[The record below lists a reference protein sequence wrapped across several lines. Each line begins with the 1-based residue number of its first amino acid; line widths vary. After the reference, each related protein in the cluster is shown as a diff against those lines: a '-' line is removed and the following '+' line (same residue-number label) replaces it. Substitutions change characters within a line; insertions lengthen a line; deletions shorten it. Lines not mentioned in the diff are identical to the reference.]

1 LSEQRNEHFL
11 SQKITFAE
19 KHIMDMI
26 GNATLTDVFE
36 RTCRTFPQKE
46 FIVFEDRQGKVE
58 TFTYG
63 SAATLVSRYAAILA
77 QHGIVQGERVLVHM
91 HNCPAWIF
99 TWLACAR
106 LGAVMVPLN
115 VLSGDFELDYCIEH
129 TGATALVTEPE
140 FFERFVELRKQHSCL
155 HTIFLARTSSAQ
167 PGSIVIDAELEDAQQ
182 ECSPESFSNDNDLMW
197 LFTSGTTS
205 RPKAVQLT
213 HANAVFA
220 GMFGAEWWKVTSDDR
235 HMLVLPLF
243 HVNAQLI
250 SVMPILS
257 VGATLIMTEA
267 FSASRY
273 MEQVRRHRATT
284 TSLVA
289 TTLTMILNQPAHEL
303 DAHNDLR
310 LVMYAIG
317 LPRETLI
324 AFQERF
330 NVPLCEL
337 WGMSETLGA
346 TTINPPDGD
355 MRLNCIGMARR
366 ENQVKIVDDD
376 GRDVPPGTVGEMVV
390 HGLPGR
396 TIMKGYYNDPEAT
409 AATVRENWLYT
420 GDNARMDEN
429 GYFYFIDRKKDM
441 IKRAGENVAACEVE
455 YVISLHPAVQEVAV
469 VGVPDEVRE
478 EAVLAF
484 VIVLPGAGCSAQEI
498 IDWCAGKLADFKVPG
513 LVRFVP
519 DFPRTSLGKVQK
531 NILKQQA
538 LGDSSTGV

>member
-1 LSEQRNEHFL
+1 
-11 SQKITFAE
+11 
-19 KHIMDMI
+19 MDMI
-26 GNATLTDVFE
+26 GSATLSDVFE
-36 RTCRTFPQKE
+36 RTCRAFPQKE
-46 FIVFEDRQGKVE
+46 FIVFENRQGSVE
-58 TFTYG
+58 SVTYDHAE
-63 SAATLVSRYAAILA
+63 SLVKRYASILA
-77 QHGIVQGERVLVHM
+77 SHGIVRGERVLVHM

-99 TWLACAR
+99 IWLACAR

-129 TGATALVTEPE
+129 TRGAAVVTEPE
-140 FFERFVELRKQHSCL
+140 FFKRFVELRTQHPCL
-155 HTIFLARTSSAQ
+155 RTIFLARTSLAQ
-167 PGSIVIDAELEDAQQ
+167 PDAVVIDAELDDAPQK
-182 ECSPESFSNDNDLMW
+182 CGPESISNDDDLMW

-220 GMFGAEWWKVTSDDR
+220 GMFGAEWWKIISDDR

-243 HVNAQLI
+243 HVNAQFI
-250 SVMPILS
+250 SVMPILTA
-257 VGATLIMTEA
+257 GATLIMCEA

-289 TTLTMILNQPAHEL
+289 TMLTMIMHQPAYAL
-303 DAHNDLR
+303 DARNDLR

-317 LPRETLI
+317 LPREKLT

-330 NVPLCEL
+330 NAPLCEL

-346 TTINPPDGD
+346 TTINPLDGD
-355 MRLNCIGMARR
+355 MRLNCIGIARR

-376 GRDVPPGTVGEMVV
+376 GCDVLPGTVGEMVV
-390 HGLPGR
+390 HGIPGR
-396 TIMKGYYNDPEAT
+396 TIMKGYYNDAAAT
-409 AATVRENWLYT
+409 AATVRDNWLYT
-420 GDNARMDEN
+420 GDNARMDEQ

-455 YVISLHPAVQEVAV
+455 YVISLHPSVQEVAV
-469 VGVPDEVRE
+469 VGVPDAIRE

-484 VIVLPGAGCSAQEI
+484 VIVRPDVRCSAQEI
-498 IDWCAGKLADFKVPG
+498 IDWCAGKVADFKVPG

-519 DFPRTSLGKVQK
+519 DFPRTSLGKVRK
-531 NILKQQA
+531 NILKQQFPSDFSA
-538 LGDSSTGV
+538 GV

>member
-1 LSEQRNEHFL
+1 
-11 SQKITFAE
+11 
-19 KHIMDMI
+19 MDMI
-26 GNATLTDVFE
+26 GSATLSDVFE

-46 FIVFEDRQGKVE
+46 FIVFEDRQGTVE
-58 TFTYG
+58 SFTYER
-63 SAATLVSRYAAILA
+63 AETLVSSYAAVLSC
-77 QHGIVQGERVLVHM
+77 HGVTPGARVLVHM

-129 TGATALVTEPE
+129 TWGAAVVTEPE
-140 FFERFVELRKQHSCL
+140 FFERFVVLRKQHPCL
-155 HTIFLARTSSAQ
+155 RTIFLARTSSAQ
-167 PGSIVIDAELEDAQQ
+167 PGSVAIDAELDNAPQK
-182 ECSPESFSNDNDLMW
+182 CGPESFSNDDDLMW

-220 GMFGAEWWKVTSDDR
+220 GMFGAEWWKVTPDDR

-243 HVNAQLI
+243 HVNAQFI
-250 SVMPILS
+250 SVMPILTA
-257 VGATLIMTEA
+257 GGTLIMTAA
-267 FSASRY
+267 FSASHY
-273 MEQVRRHRATT
+273 MDQVRRYRATT

-289 TTLTMILNQPAHEL
+289 TTLTMIMNQLEHAL
-303 DAHNDLR
+303 DARNDLR

-317 LPRETLI
+317 LPREMLI

-330 NVPLCEL
+330 NAPLCEL

-346 TTINPPDGD
+346 TTINPLDGD
-355 MRLNCIGMARR
+355 MRLNCIGIARR

-376 GRDVPPGTVGEMVV
+376 GRDVLPGTVGEMVV
-390 HGLPGR
+390 HGIPGR
-396 TIMKGYYNDPEAT
+396 TIMKGYDNDAAAT
-409 AATVRENWLYT
+409 AATIRDNWLYT
-420 GDNARMDEN
+420 GDNARMDEQ

-469 VGVPDEVRE
+469 VGVPDAIRE

-484 VIVLPGAGCSAQEI
+484 VIARPDVCCSAQEI

-519 DFPRTSLGKVQK
+519 DFPRTSLGKVRK
-531 NILKQQA
+531 NILKRQA
-538 LGDSSTGV
+538 PSDSSAGA

>member
-1 LSEQRNEHFL
+1 
-11 SQKITFAE
+11 
-19 KHIMDMI
+19 MDMI
-26 GNATLTDVFE
+26 GSATLTDVFE
-36 RTCRTFPQKE
+36 RTCRAFPQKE
-46 FIVFEDRQGKVE
+46 FIVFEDSHGAVE
-58 TFTYG
+58 SVTYEQ
-63 SAATLVSRYAAILA
+63 ARRLVDSYAAMFVR
-77 QHGIVQGERVLVHM
+77 HNIVWGTRVLVHM

-129 TGATALVTEPE
+129 TRGAAVVTEPE
-140 FFERFVELRKQHSCL
+140 FFERFVELRKQHPCL

-167 PGSIVIDAELEDAQQ
+167 PGAVVIDAELDGAPQ
-182 ECSPESFSNDNDLMW
+182 ECSPESFSNDDDLMW

-220 GMFGAEWWKVTSDDR
+220 GMFGAEWWKVTPDDR

-243 HVNAQLI
+243 HVNAQFI
-250 SVMPILS
+250 SVMPILTA
-257 VGATLIMTEA
+257 GATLVMTAA
-267 FSASRY
+267 FSASHY
-273 MEQVRRHRATT
+273 MEQVRRHRVTT

-289 TTLTMILNQPAHEL
+289 TTLTMIMNQPAHAL
-303 DAHNDLR
+303 DARNDLR

-317 LPRETLI
+317 LPREILI

-330 NVPLCEL
+330 NAPLCEL

-355 MRLNCIGMARR
+355 MRLNCIGIARR

-376 GRDVPPGTVGEMVV
+376 GCDVLPGTVGEMVV
-390 HGLPGR
+390 RGIPGR
-396 TIMKGYYNDPEAT
+396 TIMKGYYNDAAAT
-409 AATVRENWLYT
+409 AVTIRDNWLYT
-420 GDNARMDEN
+420 GDNARMDEQ

-469 VGVPDEVRE
+469 VGVPDEVRD

-484 VIVLPGAGCSAQEI
+484 VIVRPGASCGASDV
-498 IDWCAGKLADFKVPG
+498 IDWCAGKLSAFKVPG
-513 LVRFVP
+513 AVRFVP

-538 LGDSSTGV
+538 LNESLAGS

>member
-1 LSEQRNEHFL
+1 
-11 SQKITFAE
+11 
-19 KHIMDMI
+19 MDTI
-26 GNATLTDVFE
+26 DSATLVDVFE
-36 RTCRTFPQKE
+36 RTVRAYPQKE
-46 FIVFEDRQGKVE
+46 FIVFEDRQGAVE
-58 TFTYG
+58 TFTYER
-63 SAATLVSRYAAILA
+63 AATLVNRYAAILA
-77 QHGIVQGERVLVHM
+77 HHGIAKGERVLVYM
-91 HNCPAWIF
+91 HNSPAWIF

-115 VLSGDFELDYCIEH
+115 VQSGDFELDYCIEH
-129 TGATALVTEPE
+129 TRAVAIVTEPE
-140 FFERFVELRKQHSCL
+140 FFERFAALRKQHSCL

-167 PGSIVIDAELEDAQQ
+167 PGAVVLDAEVQGALQ
-182 ECSPESFSNDNDLMW
+182 EGRPIALDSDDDLLW

-220 GMFGAEWWKVTSDDR
+220 GEFGFRWWKVTPDDR

-243 HVNAQLI
+243 HVNAQFI
-250 SVMPILS
+250 SVMPILTA
-257 VGATLIMTEA
+257 GATLIMTEV

-273 MEQVRRHRATT
+273 MEQVRRHRVTT
-284 TSLVA
+284 ASLVA
-289 TTLTMILNQPAHEL
+289 ATLTMVLNQPAHEL

-317 LPRETLI
+317 LPIEKLL

-330 NVPLCEL
+330 KAPLCEL
-337 WGMSETLGA
+337 WGMCETLGA
-346 TTINPPDGD
+346 TTINPIDGD
-355 MRLNCIGMARR
+355 MRLNCIGIARTG
-366 ENQVKIVDDD
+366 NQVKIVDDD

-390 HGLPGR
+390 QGIPGR
-396 TIMKGYYNDPEAT
+396 TIMKGYYNDPAAT
-409 AATVRENWLYT
+409 AATIRDNWLFT
-420 GDNARMDEN
+420 GDNALMDEQ

-469 VGVPDEVRE
+469 VGVPDEVRD

-484 VIVLPGAGCSAQEI
+484 VIVRPGERCSASDI
-498 IDWCAGKLADFKVPG
+498 IDWCAGKLASFKVPG
-513 LVRFVP
+513 EVRFVP

-531 NILKQQA
+531 NILKQA
-538 LGDSSTGV
+538 LSDPH